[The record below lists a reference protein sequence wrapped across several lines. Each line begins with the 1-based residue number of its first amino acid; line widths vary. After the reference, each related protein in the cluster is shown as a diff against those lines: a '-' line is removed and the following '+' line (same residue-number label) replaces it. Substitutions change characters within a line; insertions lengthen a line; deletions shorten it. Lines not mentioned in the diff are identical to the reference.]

1 MLSKSQISLIKSLH
15 QKKYRKEHQLF
26 LVEGFKSI
34 SEFINSNYIVHSVYC
49 VKDMISNLPKS
60 IQKQKLFE
68 VTVNELEKISTLQ
81 TPQGILAILEI
92 PHFQISKP
100 KDIVIVLDGIQDP
113 GNMGTIIRTADWF
126 GFREIICSENTVDV
140 YNPKVIQASMGSLAR
155 VNVSYHSLTA
165 ILKNSTLPKYGTLLS
180 GKNVFN
186 INWPKEGFLIFGSEG
201 NGISPD
207 ILDLITHPVTI
218 PGSGQT
224 ESLNVAIS
232 AAICCAEIKRNT
244 LK

>member
-1 MLSKSQISLIKSLH
+1 MLSKSQISLIKSLY

-34 SEFINSNYIVHSVYC
+34 TEFINSNYVVHSIYC
-49 VKDMISNLPKS
+49 LKDMISNLPKS
-60 IQKQKLFE
+60 IQKQKIFE
-68 VTVNELEKISTLQ
+68 VNLSELEKISTLQ

-92 PHFQISKP
+92 PHLQISKL
-100 KDIVIVLDGIQDP
+100 KDIIIVLDGVQDP

-126 GFREIICSENTVDV
+126 GFREIICSENTVDI
-140 YNPKVIQASMGSLAR
+140 YNPKVIQATMGSLAR
-155 VNVSYHSLTA
+155 VNISYQPL
-165 ILKNSTLPKYGTLLS
+165 IDVLKRSTLPKYGTLLN
-180 GKNVFN
+180 GENVFN

-201 NGISPD
+201 KGISPD

>member
-1 MLSKSQISLIKSLH
+1 MLSKSQISLIKSLY

-26 LVEGFKSI
+26 LVEGFKAI
-34 SEFINSNYIVHSVYC
+34 SEFINSNYVIHSVYC

-60 IQKQKLFE
+60 IHKQKVFE

-92 PHFQISKP
+92 PHFQITKH
-100 KDIVIVLDGIQDP
+100 KDIIIVLDGVQDP
-113 GNMGTIIRTADWF
+113 GNLGTIIRTADWF

-140 YNPKVIQASMGSLAR
+140 YNPKVIQATMGSLAR
-155 VNVSYHSLTA
+155 VNISYQPLIA
-165 ILKNSTLPKYGTLLS
+165 VLKNSTLPKYGTLLN
-180 GKNVFN
+180 GENVFN

-201 NGISPD
+201 KGISSD

-224 ESLNVAIS
+224 ESLNVGIS